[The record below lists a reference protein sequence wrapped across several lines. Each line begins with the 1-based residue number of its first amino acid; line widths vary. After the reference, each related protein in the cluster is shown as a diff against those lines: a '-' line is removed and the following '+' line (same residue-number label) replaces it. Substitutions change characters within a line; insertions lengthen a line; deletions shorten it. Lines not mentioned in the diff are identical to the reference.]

1 MIPWWD
7 VTEAAAAAA
16 ELFDVRCAAT
26 CRGLHSLV
34 FTDRLGIHVR
44 KIVGHTPPPPVDLA
58 AELHRCGYRRVNGS
72 PIEPQRWPHPGILN
86 PPLQP
91 RSYTCPT
98 TSTTD

>member
-44 KIVGHTPPPPVDLA
+44 KIVGHTRRRPSTSPPSCTA
-58 AELHRCGYRRVNGS
+58 AATGG
-72 PIEPQRWPHPGILN
+72 
-86 PPLQP
+86 
-91 RSYTCPT
+91 
-98 TSTTD
+98 